1 MQPLEIMLSGSGAL
15 RFFAREGKTSIGA
28 ARAKS
33 PLRLIPTRGGS
44 SAWVFTTTFGGG
56 LVDGDAIDLSIEVEP
71 SARAL
76 LTTQASTKIHRSA
89 NGTTSS
95 LRARVDRD
103 ALLAI
108 VSDPIVAYADSR
120 YAQKTAIDLRGGS
133 LAYVDVL
140 SAGRVARGERWA
152 FSRLSSELSIAR
164 EGEAMLRDA
173 LVLDP
178 RQGDLGERMGRFDAI
193 ATLVL
198 AGPLLTG
205 ARARI
210 VEDVR
215 STRPARGD
223 VVVESANSRDDVLL
237 LRIASVDVATMQAR
251 VRDRLRET
259 LALLSIDPFA
269 RKL

>member
-1 MQPLEIMLSGSGAL
+1 MVSGSGAL
-15 RFFAREGKTSIGA
+15 RFFARGGKTSIA
-28 ARAKS
+28 TARASS
-33 PLRLIPTRGGS
+33 PLKLIPTRGGD

-71 SARAL
+71 HARAL
-76 LTTQASTKIHRSA
+76 LTTQASTKIHRSPS
-89 NGTTSS
+89 GTESS
-95 LRARVDRD
+95 VRARVDEG

-108 VSDPIVAYADSR
+108 VSDPVVAYADAR
-120 YAQKTAIDLRGGS
+120 YAQKTHVALAGGS
-133 LAYVDVL
+133 LAYVDIL

-152 FSRLSSELSIAR
+152 FARVSSELSLVR
-164 EGEAMLRDA
+164 DGEGIFRDA
-173 LVLDP
+173 LLLDP
-178 RQGDLGERMGRFDAI
+178 SQGDLAERMGRFDAI

-198 AGPLLTG
+198 AGPHTAS

-210 VEDVR
+210 VAEIAE
-215 STRPARGD
+215 TRVARGD
-223 VVVESANSRDDVLL
+223 RLVESASQRGDTLL
-237 LRIASVDVATMQAR
+237 LRIAAVDVAAMQAR